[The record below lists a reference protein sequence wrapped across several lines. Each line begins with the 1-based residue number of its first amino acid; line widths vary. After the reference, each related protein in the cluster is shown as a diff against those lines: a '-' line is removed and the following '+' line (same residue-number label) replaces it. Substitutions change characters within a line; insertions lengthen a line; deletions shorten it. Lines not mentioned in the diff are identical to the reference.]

1 MTFTKKTPQIPPAID
16 REVLLRRMTNRIR
29 QSLELQEILRATV
42 AEIRAFLG
50 TDRVMVYRFHP
61 DSSGEVI
68 AESIDE
74 DRLPSLLGLNFP
86 ADDIPLEAREQFIK
100 ARQRSIVDVASQ
112 QIGLSPLDCS
122 QTGEPLEKEDIR
134 YRPVDPCHIEYLT
147 AMGVLSSLVVP
158 ILYYDVRTH
167 QAQPH
172 LWGLLVSHHSSPKP
186 ISELELDAVQ
196 QVADQVSIAIGQS
209 NLLSL
214 ARQQAQR
221 EATIN
226 RVATLLHAQPTIQL
240 QTALEETVAVFQGA
254 GGRIYIPTSEFH
266 PEMESLAHDQVY
278 TCGTQPNQTVDL
290 CGGNMIEPSQKQGE
304 SPISCAR
311 CPTAAPRFIEQY
323 PCWSSAVIGY
333 PEVGKTTTRVRAI
346 ADIYQDPHDRILATA
361 FQSTKIRGLLIIPL
375 EYRQRFLGYLTI
387 FRDEID
393 TETLWAGQFD
403 PDRRQYYP
411 RRSFQAWR
419 ELKKGQP
426 RNWTAQEIELAEALG
441 HHFAMAVQQYQLYQ
455 QVFHLNADLERQV
468 QNRTAQLQKSLDSAR
483 ILGHVLDQIRSTLDS
498 KTILQTIVR
507 EVQNL
512 LNTDRAVIYQFTKEW
527 QGQVVVEAVKGESLS
542 VLGFHGPEECFAENV
557 AQLYKQ
563 GQIRAIDDV
572 CKTNLSPCHVE
583 FLQTIH
589 VRANITVPIRMG
601 EKLWGLLI
609 VHQCNSPR
617 VWQNYE
623 LDLLQRL
630 ADQAAIAIHQA
641 ELYQQTWIAAMQ
653 EQAKAQQ
660 LEKALDELQQT
671 QAQLIQT
678 EKMSSLGQLVAGVA
692 HEINNPVNFI
702 YGNLIHASQYTQDL
716 LDLLKIYQEYY
727 PDPHPAIQDKAD
739 EIELEFLTNDLPK
752 LLASMKV
759 GADRIRQLVLSLRNF
774 SRLDQAER
782 KPVDIHEGIE
792 STLLILQHRL
802 KPKNGHPGIETIKH
816 YGHLPTV
823 ECYASQLNQVFMNLL
838 SNAIDALEH
847 RDRFRTPSQMEAEPS
862 QITIQTQFIPKHTDD
877 RPWVRIKI
885 ADNGPGMTADV
896 ISRIYDPFFTT
907 KEPGKGTGLGLAISY
922 QILVEKHEGVLKC
935 MSEPGNGTEFCIE
948 IPISRSQIS
957 N

>member
-16 REVLLRRMTNRIR
+16 RELLLRRMTNRIR

-112 QIGLSPLDCS
+112 QIGLSPLDCA

-147 AMGVLSSLVVP
+147 AMGVVSSLVVP

-172 LWGLLVSHHSSPKP
+172 LWGLLVSHHSEAKP

-254 GGRIYIPTSEFH
+254 GGRIYIRTSDFH
-266 PEMESLAHDQVY
+266 PEIESLAHDRVY

-290 CGGNMIEPSQKQGE
+290 CGGNIVEPSQTQGE
-304 SPISCAR
+304 LSISCAR
-311 CPTAAPRFIEQY
+311 CPIPDPRFIEQY

-333 PEVGKTTTRVRAI
+333 PEVAKTATRVRAI
-346 ADIYQDPHDRILATA
+346 ADIYQDSHYRILATA
-361 FQSTKIRGLLIIPL
+361 FRSTKIRGLLIIPL

-411 RRSFQAWR
+411 RRSFETWR

-426 RNWTAQEIELAEALG
+426 RNWTPQEIELAEALG

-455 QVFHLNADLERQV
+455 QVFH
-468 QNRTAQLQKSLDSAR
+468 
-483 ILGHVLDQIRSTLDS
+483 
-498 KTILQTIVR
+498 
-507 EVQNL
+507 
-512 LNTDRAVIYQFTKEW
+512 
-527 QGQVVVEAVKGESLS
+527 
-542 VLGFHGPEECFAENV
+542 
-557 AQLYKQ
+557 
-563 GQIRAIDDV
+563 
-572 CKTNLSPCHVE
+572 
-583 FLQTIH
+583 
-589 VRANITVPIRMG
+589 
-601 EKLWGLLI
+601 
-609 VHQCNSPR
+609 
-617 VWQNYE
+617 
-623 LDLLQRL
+623 
-630 ADQAAIAIHQA
+630 
-641 ELYQQTWIAAMQ
+641 
-653 EQAKAQQ
+653 
-660 LEKALDELQQT
+660 
-671 QAQLIQT
+671 
-678 EKMSSLGQLVAGVA
+678 
-692 HEINNPVNFI
+692 
-702 YGNLIHASQYTQDL
+702 
-716 LDLLKIYQEYY
+716 
-727 PDPHPAIQDKAD
+727 
-739 EIELEFLTNDLPK
+739 
-752 LLASMKV
+752 
-759 GADRIRQLVLSLRNF
+759 
-774 SRLDQAER
+774 
-782 KPVDIHEGIE
+782 
-792 STLLILQHRL
+792 
-802 KPKNGHPGIETIKH
+802 
-816 YGHLPTV
+816 
-823 ECYASQLNQVFMNLL
+823 
-838 SNAIDALEH
+838 
-847 RDRFRTPSQMEAEPS
+847 
-862 QITIQTQFIPKHTDD
+862 
-877 RPWVRIKI
+877 
-885 ADNGPGMTADV
+885 
-896 ISRIYDPFFTT
+896 
-907 KEPGKGTGLGLAISY
+907 
-922 QILVEKHEGVLKC
+922 
-935 MSEPGNGTEFCIE
+935 
-948 IPISRSQIS
+948 
-957 N
+957 